1 MFQLLQQGRFMRAA
15 LCSTYTCNE
24 LNPPGSFIRCF
35 KTCQSTLIKLQ
46 PSLSSGLH
54 LMVCQSDI
62 LPSFDEEREKNRQKG
77 KGNKVFL
84 YQKSSIPSLHQQK
97 CMLAV
102 VAVGFF

>member
-62 LPSFDEEREKNRQKG
+62 LPCFDEEREKNRQKG
-77 KGNKVFL
+77 KGNKVFFISEVIHPFP
-84 YQKSSIPSLHQQK
+84 SSAEVYAS
-97 CMLAV
+97 C
-102 VAVGFF
+102 GGCCFF